1 MNITFTHLIGPRKG
15 EVDRFEADTVRVG
28 RATDNTLAF
37 SSANRRVSAHHAEI
51 KRKDDHYILHDLGS
65 TNGTMINGRRVIT
78 TELRPGDLIEFGAG
92 GPLVRFG
99 IEDAQ
104 AIEPVHQTNREPI
117 RLKGEDDFVHT
128 STVERIVDRAVRT
141 RASNLRLI
149 VAIAAAMAIG
159 GVVGIILSSER
170 DPGYTSW
177 ATVAERN
184 QQAVVFIYTEFEL
197 VDGSNQVLLADART
211 GSGFVVSPDGLIVT
225 NRHLVHD
232 WDYNKPPSGVTG
244 RIVKIEVIF
253 PGGKRE
259 DALPATLYRLS
270 TDKAVDIAIL
280 KIAPPAGLQVVS
292 GLEPDLEHI
301 NQGDDVAV
309 IGYPLGLD
317 LLRQTHEA
325 RVTPSLSIGVVSR
338 VSNDVIQLNLRAY
351 RGNSGGPALN
361 RKGEVIGLVTGKADS
376 AEEITFCT
384 PISAALELINQPT
397 NLSVEGVNREGI
409 NHGK

>member
-28 RATDNTLAF
+28 RASDNALAF
-37 SSANRRVSAHHAEI
+37 SSASRRVSAHHAEI
-51 KRKDDHYILHDLGS
+51 KRKGDHYILHDLGS

-78 TELRPGDLIEFGAG
+78 TELRHGDLIEFGAG

-99 IEDAQ
+99 VEDDQ
-104 AIEPVHQTNREPI
+104 AAGPDHKAEGDWGS
-117 RLKGEDDFVHT
+117 LKGEADFVHT

-141 RASNLRLI
+141 RSSNIRLI

-159 GVVGIILSSER
+159 GVLGIVLSSKR
-170 DPGYTSW
+170 DPGYASW
-177 ATVAERN
+177 ASVVERN
-184 QQAVVFIYTEFEL
+184 QRAVVFIYTEFEL

-211 GSGFVVSPDGLIVT
+211 GTGFVVSHGGLIVT
-225 NRHLVHD
+225 NRHLVRD
-232 WDYNKPPSGVTG
+232 WDYNNPPSGVSG

-259 DALPATLYRLS
+259 DAIPATLYRLS
-270 TDKAVDIAIL
+270 ADKAVDIAIL
-280 KIAPPAGLQVVS
+280 KVAPPDGMQVVS

-309 IGYPLGLD
+309 TGYPLGME
-317 LLRQTHEA
+317 LLRQTNDS
-325 RVTPSLSIGVVSR
+325 RVTPSLSIGVVSL
-338 VSNDVIQLNLRAY
+338 VSRDVIQLNLRAY

-361 RKGEVIGLVTGKADS
+361 RKGEVIGILTANFGNAQDI
-376 AEEITFCT
+376 ALAT
-384 PISAALELINQPT
+384 PIGAALQLVKDE
-397 NLSVEGVNREGI
+397 VGY
-409 NHGK
+409 

>member
-15 EVDRFEADTVRVG
+15 EVDRFDADAVRVG
-28 RATDNTLAF
+28 RASDNALAF
-37 SSANRRVSAHHAEI
+37 SSASRRVSAHHAEI
-51 KRKDDHYILHDLGS
+51 KRKGDHYILHDLGS

-78 TELRPGDLIEFGAG
+78 TDLRHGDLIEFGAG

-99 IEDAQ
+99 VEDDEAVGPARQ
-104 AIEPVHQTNREPI
+104 PDGEPI
-117 RLKGEDDFVHT
+117 RLKSEADFVHT

-149 VAIAAAMAIG
+149 VAIAAAMAVG
-159 GVVGIILSSER
+159 AVLGIILSSRR
-170 DPGYTSW
+170 DPGYASW

-184 QQAVVFIYTEFEL
+184 QRAVVFIYTEFEL
-197 VDGSNQVLLADART
+197 VDASNQVLLADART

-225 NRHLVHD
+225 NRHLVRD
-232 WDYNKPPSGVTG
+232 WDYHPPPSGVTG

-259 DALPATLYRLS
+259 DAIPAALYRLS
-270 TDKAVDIAIL
+270 TDMKVDVAIL
-280 KIAPPAGLQVVS
+280 KIAPPDRMQVVS
-292 GLEPDLEHI
+292 GLGPDLNQI

-317 LLRQTHEA
+317 LLRKTHES

-338 VSNDVIQLNLRAY
+338 VNQDLIQLNLRAY
-351 RGNSGGPALN
+351 HGNSGGPALN
-361 RKGEVIGLVTGKADS
+361 RRGEVIGILTANIDN
-376 AEEITFCT
+376 AQDIALAT
-384 PISAALELINQPT
+384 PVGAALQLIKG
-397 NLSVEGVNREGI
+397 EIGY
-409 NHGK
+409 